1 MATSGEVDMATPGQD
16 GLDGGGRQKG
26 RHLMDGLDA
35 TVERLR
41 KSPLRATAIAVLI
54 IWWGICLL
62 LYAVK
67 KIDTPQEGWAVFAWG
82 AGAVALI
89 ETLLRLIVP
98 NWREPVMYSFVWGVV
113 GIAVGF
119 SLWYDSWDTLGPI
132 GIIGLGLLLVATVA
146 MWQRKGLTKGLEDRV
161 KRVREAPVRF
171 VAISVLI
178 VWFGVSLL
186 LNALGAVSARVTPEV
201 GGDVSASQIGWAI
214 FALGGAAVFLL
225 ETLVRLIVPRWRQPV
240 VYSFLWALVWLAVGL
255 SLYYNNWKSLAPV
268 VFIGLGLAL
277 IGLLLPKPVK

>member
-1 MATSGEVDMATPGQD
+1 MATPGQD
-16 GLDGGGRQKG
+16 GQNAGTGQRGKQF
-26 RHLMDGLDA
+26 MDGLDA

-62 LYAVK
+62 LYAVG
-67 KIDTPQEGWAVFAWG
+67 KIDTPQKGWAIFAWG
-82 AGAVALI
+82 AGAVGLVEA
-89 ETLLRLIVP
+89 LLRLIVP
-98 NWREPVMYSFVWGVV
+98 SWREPAMYSFVWGVV

-146 MWQRKGLTKGLEDRV
+146 MWQRKGLSKALEERV

-171 VAISVLI
+171 VAVAVLI

-186 LNALGAVSARVTPEV
+186 LNAMGAISGRVTPEA
-201 GGDVSASQIGWAI
+201 GGDVSATQIGWAW
-214 FALGGAAVFLL
+214 FALGGAAIFLL
-225 ETLVRLIVPRWRQPV
+225 ETLVRLIVSRWRQPV
-240 VYSFLWALVWLAVGL
+240 VYSFLWTLVWLAVGL
-255 SLYYNNWKSLAPV
+255 SLYYNNWKSLAPI
-268 VFIGLGLAL
+268 VFIGLGVGLA
-277 IGLLLPKPVK
+277 GLLLPKPAK

>member
-1 MATSGEVDMATPGQD
+1 MADPGQD
-16 GLDGGGRQKG
+16 EQKVSDRRLGRQ
-26 RHLMDGLDA
+26 LVDGLDA
-35 TVERLR
+35 TMERMR

-54 IWWGICLL
+54 IWWGVCLL
-62 LYAVK
+62 LYALD
-67 KIDTPQEGWAVFAWG
+67 KIDTPQKGWAIFAWG

-98 NWREPVMYSFVWGVV
+98 KWREPVMYSFVWGVV
-113 GIAVGF
+113 GVAVGF

-146 MWQRKGLTKGLEDRV
+146 MWQRKGLSKALEERI

-171 VAISVLI
+171 VAVSVLV

-186 LNALGAVSARVTPEV
+186 LNAMGAISARVTPEV
-201 GGDVSASQIGWAI
+201 GGDVSATQIGWAI
-214 FALGGAAVFLL
+214 FALGGAGIFVL
-225 ETLVRLIVPRWRQPV
+225 ETLVRLILPRWRQPV
-240 VYSFLWALVWLAVGL
+240 VYSFLWGLVWLAVGL
-255 SLYYNNWKSLAPV
+255 SLYYNNWKALAPI

-277 IGLLLPKPVK
+277 IGLLLPKPAK

>member
-1 MATSGEVDMATPGQD
+1 MATPGQD
-16 GLDGGGRQKG
+16 GQNSGVGQKG
-26 RHLMDGLDA
+26 KQLMDGLDA

-62 LYAVK
+62 LYALG
-67 KIDTPQEGWAVFAWG
+67 KIDTPQKGWAIFAWG
-82 AGAVALI
+82 AGAVGLV

-98 NWREPVMYSFVWGVV
+98 SWREPAMYSFVWGVV

-132 GIIGLGLLLVATVA
+132 GIIGLGLLLVASVA
-146 MWQRKGLTKGLEDRV
+146 MWQRKGLSKALEERV
-161 KRVREAPVRF
+161 RRVREAPVRF
-171 VAISVLI
+171 VAVAVLI

-186 LNALGAVSARVTPEV
+186 LNAMGAISGRVTPEV
-201 GGDVSASQIGWAI
+201 GGDVSATQIGWAV
-214 FALGGAAVFLL
+214 FALGGAAIFLL
-225 ETLVRLIVPRWRQPV
+225 ETLVRLIVSRWRQPV

-255 SLYYNNWKSLAPV
+255 SLYYNNWNSLAPI
-268 VFIGLGLAL
+268 VFIGLGVGLA
-277 IGLLLPKPVK
+277 GLLLPKPAK